1 MAEEGRN
8 GLGLGLGMDEGDED
22 EEVIL
27 EDAVAREIR
36 RSQGPPV

>member
-1 MAEEGRN
+1 
-8 GLGLGLGMDEGDED
+8 LQMDEGDDD
-22 EEVIL
+22 EPVIL